1 MATGKLMLNYTFEEN
16 SIGFQKCCLGGKIVN
31 QEDVNNRLDTADDNF
46 FNSCWRC
53 FMKGHKINGQCDTD
67 SCPVKYAHR
76 RVVNMLFKISDAIQD
91 VPDLD
96 LPYIKASDYTLDYIL
111 ELYEESINSA
121 NTSKQTGLD
130 KIKKSL
136 GGN

>member
-1 MATGKLMLNYTFEEN
+1 
-16 SIGFQKCCLGGKIVN
+16 
-31 QEDVNNRLDTADDNF
+31 
-46 FNSCWRC
+46 
-53 FMKGHKINGQCDTD
+53 
-67 SCPVKYAHR
+67 
-76 RVVNMLFKISDAIQD
+76 MLFKISDAIQD

-130 KIKKSL
+130 KIKKIF